1 MTRMSPGK
9 VVVGSEDDFRG
20 ASVTKCLTAPGRAP
34 FAVTIASMRG
44 SFQGGNKSSNLQQSL
59 ERERGNGFAD
69 TKTGRWEDF
78 DLAQTSTKA
87 PDPMDIAL
95 GAAVRIRRRTIG
107 ISQEALAEQCGV
119 SFQQIQKYEN
129 GANRISFS
137 RLVQIARALKC
148 RVVDLMDVLDGPD
161 RETTGD
167 LDLLTRM
174 RTPGAVELLAAFE
187 EMAPEARSA
196 LVTLLRAVTP
206 PVAVEANE
214 RQVA

>member
-1 MTRMSPGK
+1 
-9 VVVGSEDDFRG
+9 
-20 ASVTKCLTAPGRAP
+20 
-34 FAVTIASMRG
+34 
-44 SFQGGNKSSNLQQSL
+44 
-59 ERERGNGFAD
+59 
-69 TKTGRWEDF
+69 
-78 DLAQTSTKA
+78 
-87 PDPMDIAL
+87 MDVAL

-174 RTPGAVELLAAFE
+174 RTPGALELLSAYE
-187 EMAPEARSA
+187 QMNPEARTS
-196 LVTLLRAVTP
+196 LVGLLRAVTTQ
-206 PVAVEANE
+206 AEANAKS
-214 RQVA
+214 RQIA

>member
-1 MTRMSPGK
+1 
-9 VVVGSEDDFRG
+9 
-20 ASVTKCLTAPGRAP
+20 
-34 FAVTIASMRG
+34 
-44 SFQGGNKSSNLQQSL
+44 
-59 ERERGNGFAD
+59 
-69 TKTGRWEDF
+69 
-78 DLAQTSTKA
+78 
-87 PDPMDIAL
+87 MDVAL

-137 RLVQIARALKC
+137 RLVQIARALQC

-174 RTPGAVELLAAFE
+174 RTPGALEVLAAYE
-187 EMAPEARSA
+187 LMPPEARSS
-196 LVTLLRAVTP
+196 LVSLLRAVTTAAETP
-206 PVAVEANE
+206 AKAH
-214 RQVA
+214 QLA

>member
-1 MTRMSPGK
+1 
-9 VVVGSEDDFRG
+9 
-20 ASVTKCLTAPGRAP
+20 
-34 FAVTIASMRG
+34 
-44 SFQGGNKSSNLQQSL
+44 
-59 ERERGNGFAD
+59 
-69 TKTGRWEDF
+69 
-78 DLAQTSTKA
+78 
-87 PDPMDIAL
+87 MDVAL

-107 ISQEALAEQCGV
+107 ISQEALADQCGV

-174 RTPGAVELLAAFE
+174 RTPGALELLAAYE
-187 EMAPEARSA
+187 QMPPEARAS
-196 LVTLLRAVTP
+196 LVGLLRALTAQATSSAP
-206 PVAVEANE
+206 AKS

>member
-1 MTRMSPGK
+1 MTDP
-9 VVVGSEDDFRG
+9 
-20 ASVTKCLTAPGRAP
+20 L
-34 FAVTIASMRG
+34 
-44 SFQGGNKSSNLQQSL
+44 
-59 ERERGNGFAD
+59 
-69 TKTGRWEDF
+69 
-78 DLAQTSTKA
+78 TKA
-87 PDPMDIAL
+87 PDPMDVAL

-107 ISQEALAEQCGV
+107 MSQEALADQCGV

-174 RTPGAVELLAAFE
+174 RTPGAVELLAAYE
-187 EMAPEARSA
+187 QMAPEARTS
-196 LVTLLRAVTP
+196 LVGLLRAITGQAAA
-206 PVAVEANE
+206 VAGKS